1 MHMSMEI
8 ALNKC
13 NYKQLMFIIDKLYQ
27 SLGSICEKCVEE
39 SKCHTNSQNAVEDI
53 RKHLNVLSDFQWHSD
68 YFVDF
73 IRYQMGEISVKEFRK
88 IMVLEDEEENN
99 QKCIACDCDI
109 EEENLKVCNKC
120 ASEYKF

>member
-1 MHMSMEI
+1 MNTSMEI

-13 NYKQLMFIIDKLYQ
+13 NKKQLMFIIDKLYQ
-27 SLGSICEKCVEE
+27 SFGSICEKCVEE

>member
-13 NYKQLMFIIDKLYQ
+13 NKKQLMFIIDKLYQ
-27 SLGSICEKCVEE
+27 SLGSICGECVEE
-39 SKCHTNSQNAVEDI
+39 SKCHTNSQNAVEKI

-73 IRYQMGEISVKEFRK
+73 IKCKMGEILVREFRE
-88 IMVLEDEEENN
+88 IMGLETEEENN
-99 QKCIACDCDI
+99 QKCVVCGCDI
-109 EEENLKVCNKC
+109 EEENLKICNKC
-120 ASEYKF
+120 TSEYKF

>member
-13 NYKQLMFIIDKLYQ
+13 NKKQLMFIIDKMYQ
-27 SLGSICEKCVEE
+27 SLGLICEECIEE
-39 SKCHTNSQNAVEDI
+39 SKRHINSQNTVEDI
-53 RKHLNVLSDFQWHSD
+53 RKHLNVLNDFQWHSD

-73 IRYQMGEISVKEFRK
+73 IRCQMGEISVREFRE
-88 IMVLEDEEENN
+88 IIGLETEEENN
-99 QKCIACDCDI
+99 QKCIVCDCDV